1 MSIDPG
7 KLSRREFL
15 KLLTLLPLIG
25 TSSKIDFFG
34 RTFASHPSPN
44 QPGADN
50 TRPNFIILL
59 FDTLS
64 AQHLSLH
71 GYSRQTTP
79 NLARFAEHATVFHQ
93 HYAAGNFTLPGTASL
108 LTSAYPWTHRGL
120 HVLGT
125 VKEEF
130 AVKNLF
136 SELAD
141 DYFIQTYTHNMLV
154 MSLFQQFQ
162 KNLDKLVLP
171 HELAILNE
179 PLTDYLFPEDYYAS
193 FWGERVYR
201 GSGADLPGSLF
212 LSFRPLFAEDFHPF
226 TPESLTE
233 KYGELFPRGLPN
245 NSLGLFFK
253 LEDAIDWIQTQAP
266 ALPQPF
272 LGYYHLL
279 PPHEPYKTRH
289 DFVDRFDDEWR
300 PTLKPESTFSLGMP
314 QDELNRRRR
323 WYDEYIAYVD
333 AEFGRLIDNLER
345 NGALKNTYLILTS
358 DHGQLFERG
367 IHGHVTSTLYHPLLH
382 IPLLISGPGH
392 REGVDVTTPT
402 SCIDVLPTVLHLAG
416 KPSPEWAQGQI
427 LPTFGGPHATP
438 ERSLFAL
445 EAKNNPKMAPL
456 QIGSLAMIK
465 NGHKIV
471 GYFGFGSGRDG
482 YELYD
487 LQNDPE
493 EMDDLYQD
501 RNSLAQEMKTE
512 LDTKLQQE
520 NRDFTEG

>member
-1 MSIDPG
+1 MSTDPA
-7 KLSRREFL
+7 KLSRREFI
-15 KLLTLLPLIG
+15 KLLSLLPLLG
-25 TSSKIDFFG
+25 ASSKVDFFG

-50 TRPNFIILL
+50 TRPNFIIML

-64 AQHLSLH
+64 ARNLSLY

-79 NLARFAEHATVFHQ
+79 NLARFAQRATVFHQ

-108 LTSAYPWTHRGL
+108 LTSVYPWTHRGL
-120 HVLGT
+120 HVMGT
-125 VKEEF
+125 VREEF
-130 AVKNLF
+130 AHKNLF

-141 DYFIQTYTHNMLV
+141 EYFIQTYTHNMLV

-162 KNLDKLVLP
+162 KSLDELVLP

-201 GSGADLPGSLF
+201 GSGTDLPGSLF

-226 TPESLTE
+226 TPQSLTE
-233 KYGELFPRGLPN
+233 KYGELFPRGIPN

-253 LEDAIDWIQTQAP
+253 LEDAIDWIQTQASG
-266 ALPQPF
+266 LPQPF
-272 LGYYHLL
+272 LGYFHLL

-289 DFVDRFDDEWR
+289 DFVDRFDDGWQ
-300 PTLKPESTFSLGMP
+300 PTVKPASVFSLGVS
-314 QDELNRRRR
+314 QEDLNLRRR

-333 AEFGRLIDNLER
+333 AEFGRLINNLER
-345 NGALKNTYLILTS
+345 NGALENTYLILTS

-382 IPLLISGPGH
+382 IPLLISKPGQQE
-392 REGVDVTTPT
+392 RVDVTTPT

-416 KPSPEWAQGQI
+416 KASPEWAQGRI
-427 LPTFGGPHATP
+427 LPTFGGEETASQ
-438 ERSLFAL
+438 RSLFAL

-456 QIGSLAMIK
+456 RIGSMAMIR

-471 GYFGFGSGRDG
+471 RYFGWGARRDG

-487 LQNDPE
+487 LQNDPQE
-493 EMDDLYQD
+493 LHDLYET
-501 RNSLAQEMKTE
+501 RKSLAQEMKAE
-512 LDTKLQQE
+512 LDAKLQQE
-520 NRDFTEG
+520 NRNFKEG